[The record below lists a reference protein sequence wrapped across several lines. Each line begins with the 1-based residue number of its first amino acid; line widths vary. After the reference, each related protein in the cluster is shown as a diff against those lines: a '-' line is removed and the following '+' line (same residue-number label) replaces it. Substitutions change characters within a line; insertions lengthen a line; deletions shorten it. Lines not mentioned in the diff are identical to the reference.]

1 MRVGKAAR
9 VLPSEMVKATSKAV
23 NAGKIN
29 AGNVVTIGQELY
41 QHQSLLLKRIQNLD
55 KKKSLLEQ
63 RLSIHRKQFGNY
75 VDKDGCQKIPA
86 FKQSPPMSPNGQ
98 DGKDGQ
104 VGQDVVQKPQM
115 YPEPSRFGEPNRS
128 SWKYDR
134 PHHAQ
139 DSLCLI
145 L

>member
-9 VLPSEMVKATSKAV
+9 VLPSEMVKATSKASK
-23 NAGKIN
+23 ASN

-41 QHQSLLLKRIQNLD
+41 QHQSLLLKRIQNLE
-55 KKKSLLEQ
+55 KKQSLLKQ

-75 VDKDGCQKIPA
+75 VDKAGCQKVPA
-86 FKQSPPMSPNGQ
+86 FKQSPPMSPNG
-98 DGKDGQ
+98 KDG
-104 VGQDVVQKPQM
+104 VQKPQI

-128 SWKYDR
+128 NWKFDR
-134 PHHAQ
+134 PHHSQ
-139 DSLCLI
+139 DSLCSI